1 MADNDTVKKAVA
13 VKYDKEV
20 ADAPL
25 IIASGK
31 GQLAENII
39 KAAEQAGL
47 EISHDPD
54 LVELLAK
61 IPVGSEIP
69 SELYQAVAEILAY
82 VYRVNKK
89 HKEQR

>member
-1 MADNDTVKKAVA
+1 MTDTVKKAVA
-13 VKYDKEV
+13 VKYDKEQ

-25 IIASGK
+25 IVASGK

-69 SELYQAVAEILAY
+69 PELYQAVAEILAY

>member
-1 MADNDTVKKAVA
+1 MADNEPVKKAVA

-25 IIASGK
+25 IVASGK
-31 GQLAENII
+31 GQLADNII
-39 KAAEQAGL
+39 KAAEEAGL

-61 IPVGSEIP
+61 IPVGAEIP

>member
-1 MADNDTVKKAVA
+1 MSDSVKKAVA
-13 VKYDKEV
+13 VKYDKDQ

-25 IIASGK
+25 IVASGK

-39 KAAEQAGL
+39 KAAEKAGL

-69 SELYQAVAEILAY
+69 AELYQAVAEILAY

>member
-1 MADNDTVKKAVA
+1 MSDTIKKAVA
-13 VKYDKEV
+13 VKYDKDL

-25 IIASGK
+25 IVASGK

-39 KAAEQAGL
+39 RAAEQAGL

-69 SELYQAVAEILAY
+69 PELYQAVAEILAY

-89 HKEQR
+89 HKEHR

>member
-1 MADNDTVKKAVA
+1 MADNEPVKKAVA

-25 IIASGK
+25 IVASGK
-31 GQLAENII
+31 GQLADNII
-39 KAAEQAGL
+39 KAAEEAGL

-54 LVELLAK
+54 LAELLAK
-61 IPVGSEIP
+61 IPVGAEIP
-69 SELYQAVAEILAY
+69 SELYQAVAEILSY

>member
-1 MADNDTVKKAVA
+1 MSDDPVKKAVA

-25 IIASGK
+25 IVASGK

-39 KAAEQAGL
+39 QAAEKAGL

-69 SELYQAVAEILAY
+69 AELYQAVAEILAY
-82 VYRVNKK
+82 VYRVNKN

>member
-1 MADNDTVKKAVA
+1 MSDDPVKKAVA

-25 IIASGK
+25 IVASGK

-39 KAAEQAGL
+39 QAAEKAGL

-82 VYRVNKK
+82 VYRVNKS

>member
-1 MADNDTVKKAVA
+1 MSDTIKKAVA
-13 VKYDKEV
+13 VKYDKDL

-25 IIASGK
+25 IVASGK

-39 KAAEQAGL
+39 RAAEQAGL

-69 SELYQAVAEILAY
+69 PELYQAVAEILAY
-82 VYRVNKK
+82 VYRVNKN
-89 HKEQR
+89 HKEHR